1 VKQAL
6 KQLLNALDEIS
17 KTHAEVSDAANR
29 EAMTKAIY
37 QGFVLPKN
45 SYKLPA
51 RFGMPSTEGNRLVRE
66 ALAAFLAH
74 PDAAFRS
81 KDLTPDARRTAF
93 QDANIVSSLGHRCH
107 HYFDAYGLRS
117 REERKVFAQKL
128 LPPKGHLPP
137 YPRRKNYQMGD
148 WFAIPLRTKGF
159 GLGLVARAKRGR
171 CLGYFFGPL
180 HLSLPSLRDCAGL
193 TAKGAKFVERFSDYH
208 IRVEYWPKLGVL
220 PGWNKDDWPMPVF
233 ASMLLGYFTAHYPDD
248 DPAVDPNLVRS
259 TEEELQGLP
268 KDRFAGSG
276 AVEIM
281 LTKAL
286 DAAAYET
293 TRR

>member
-1 VKQAL
+1 MKQAL

-37 QGFVLPKN
+37 QGFVRRKD

-51 RFGMPSTEGNRLVRE
+51 RFGMLSTEGNRLVRE

-93 QDANIVSSLGHRCH
+93 QDASVVSSLGHRCH
-107 HYFDAYGLRS
+107 HYFDAYSLRS
-117 REERKVFAQKL
+117 REERNAFAQKL
-128 LPPKGHLPP
+128 LPPKGYLPP
-137 YPRRKNYQMGD
+137 YPRKKNYQVGD

-159 GLGLVARAKRGR
+159 GLGLVAGAKRGR

-180 HLSLPSLRDCAGL
+180 CLSLPSLSDCAGL
-193 TAKGAKFVERFSDYH
+193 TAKDAKFVQRFSDYH
-208 IRVEYWPKLGVL
+208 IRVEYWPKLGL
-220 PGWNKDDWPMPVF
+220 LHDWKEDEWPMPVF
-233 ASMLLGYFTAHYPDD
+233 ASTYWGNIARYPND
-248 DPAVDPNLVRS
+248 DPSVDPEL
-259 TEEELQGLP
+259 TPATKEELRDLP
-268 KDRFAGSG
+268 KDGFAGSG

-286 DAAAYET
+286 DAAAYEAM
-293 TRR
+293 RR